1 MFKIHSAEKHAN
13 SNEKAEH
20 EASQLSDKLS
30 SFLCSFS
37 SGSICS
43 PVLLQMIE
51 PQLQG
56 GSPLGKGKALGCS
69 SDAWAH
75 HAEEVNTQGNP
86 LLGLI
91 KERNC
96 PISTRSLKMKS
107 FKGLFKLN
115 AIFQINYSILI

>member
-96 PISTRSLKMKS
+96 PISTRSLKMNIHKNQTKATKTLKVAS
-107 FKGLFKLN
+107 N
-115 AIFQINYSILI
+115 